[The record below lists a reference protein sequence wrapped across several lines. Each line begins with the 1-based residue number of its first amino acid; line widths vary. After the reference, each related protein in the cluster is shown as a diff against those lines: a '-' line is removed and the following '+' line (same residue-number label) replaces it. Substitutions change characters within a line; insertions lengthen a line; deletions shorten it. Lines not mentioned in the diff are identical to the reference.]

1 MAECTSTTKI
11 PNSSPCG
18 GPAGEIACERT
29 VEHETHFNRS
39 HCQIGHSWASAEP
52 IAADR
57 DLIAEAYIAG
67 YLDATMSNCL
77 DVVFGVF
84 HVTPPEPVELPAEA
98 VADAI
103 AGMRREVP
111 AAIEWA
117 RARLAKIAAATP
129 KN

>member
-1 MAECTSTTKI
+1 MPDQTCPDPIFHRTHRYCPYCAWTEPPHTS
-11 PNSSPCG
+11 
-18 GPAGEIACERT
+18 ELE
-29 VEHETHFNRS
+29 
-39 HCQIGHSWASAEP
+39 Q
-52 IAADR
+52 ADDAR
-57 DLIAEAYIAG
+57 AEAYIAG